1 MAVLSLKIKLKNT
14 PKAATPR
21 LTMSISLKALRLLL
35 FAGCFSLSA
44 PAQTSAVQAPSA
56 PAQPAQPDTTPEPTP
71 QPTPKEQ
78 AWNLLRAGVR
88 SEKNNQ
94 RATAVRALSLLRGQ
108 REAVT
113 MARRALADKNPK
125 VRAAA
130 ALALG
135 ELHASSAIPKLKEAL
150 SDKEVLVVL
159 AAAHAL
165 LLLKDP
171 SAYEVYYAILIGER
185 KGSRALVSGGLDT
198 LKDPKKMA
206 MLGVQEGISFIP
218 FGGIGFTAVQTIMKD
233 DSSPVRAA
241 AARVLAEDPDPK
253 TTDGLAEEAVNDK
266 SELVRTAALE
276 AIALRGDPAC
286 IGKIAPAMSDAKD
299 AVKYT
304 AAATVA
310 HLTAIAERRQVKKK

>member
-1 MAVLSLKIKLKNT
+1 MT
-14 PKAATPR
+14 
-21 LTMSISLKALRLLL
+21 ISLKALRLLL

-44 PAQTSAVQAPSA
+44 PAQTS
-56 PAQPAQPDTTPEPTP
+56 TPEAAR
-71 QPTPKEQ
+71 QLTPKEQ

-88 SEKNNQ
+88 SPKNDQ
-94 RATAVRALSLLRGQ
+94 RASAVRALSLLRGQ

-113 MARRALADKNPK
+113 MARRALEDKNPK
-125 VRAAA
+125 VRTAA

-150 SDKEVLVVL
+150 SDKEVSVVL

-165 LLLKDP
+165 LLLKDL
-171 SAYEVYYAILIGER
+171 SAYEVYYAILTGER
-185 KGSRALVSGGLDT
+185 KGSRGLVSGELDT
-198 LKDPKKMA
+198 LKDRKKMA
-206 MLGVQEGISFIP
+206 MLGVQGGIGFIP

-241 AARVLAEDPDPK
+241 AALALADDPDPK

-266 SELVRTAALE
+266 SELVRIAALDT
-276 AIALRGDPAC
+276 IALRGDPAC
-286 IGKIAPAMSDAKD
+286 IGKIVPTMSDAKD
-299 AVKYT
+299 SVKYT

-310 HLTAIAERRQVKKK
+310 RLTAIAERRQVNTK

>member
-1 MAVLSLKIKLKNT
+1 MT
-14 PKAATPR
+14 
-21 LTMSISLKALRLLL
+21 ISLKALRLLL

-44 PAQTSAVQAPSA
+44 PAQTS
-56 PAQPAQPDTTPEPTP
+56 TPEATR
-71 QPTPKEQ
+71 QPTPKQ
-78 AWNLLRAGVR
+78 HAWNLLRAGVR
-88 SEKNNQ
+88 SPKSDQ

-113 MARRALADKNPK
+113 MARNALADKNPK
-125 VRAAA
+125 VRTTA

-135 ELHASSAIPKLKEAL
+135 ELHASSAIPKLEEAL
-150 SDKEVLVVL
+150 SDKEVSVVL

-171 SAYEVYYAILIGER
+171 SAYDVYYAIFTGER
-185 KGSRALVSGGLDT
+185 KGSRGLVSGELDI

-206 MLGVQEGISFIP
+206 MLGVQGGIGFIP

-241 AARVLAEDPDPK
+241 AALVLAGDPDPK

-266 SELVRTAALE
+266 SELVRTAALD
-276 AIALRGDPAC
+276 ALALRGDPAC
-286 IGKIAPAMSDAKD
+286 IGRIEPAMSDAKD
-299 AVKYT
+299 SVKYT

-310 HLTAIAERRQVKKK
+310 RLSAIVERRQANTK